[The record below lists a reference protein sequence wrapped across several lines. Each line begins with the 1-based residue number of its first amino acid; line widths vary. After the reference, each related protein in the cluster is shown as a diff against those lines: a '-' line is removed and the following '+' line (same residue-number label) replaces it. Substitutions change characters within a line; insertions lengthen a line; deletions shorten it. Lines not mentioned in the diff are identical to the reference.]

1 MIRQTPA
8 TTHVAAHAAAPVTT
22 RATAR
27 VPAHAALATSLL
39 VPILMLAG
47 CAVGPNFHAPAAP
60 QVDGYTP
67 EKPADPAAT
76 TNVNAGAPQRFDVG
90 RDIQGEWWTLFH
102 SEPLDRLVQQALKA
116 NPDVDAAQAAL
127 RQAQENA
134 YAGEGALFPSAS
146 ASFQPERE
154 RLSGASFGAPNVS
167 PTFSLVTAQ
176 VSVSYAPDIFGG
188 TRRQIE
194 SLRAKAEYQRFEL
207 EATYLTL
214 TSNLVVAAVNE
225 ASLRG
230 QIEATEQII
239 KAESDQLGVVRQQ
252 LAAGGAS
259 RADLLTQQATLAQS
273 SATLPPLRK
282 QLALQR
288 DQLAALVGGFPS
300 QEIDARFDLADLT
313 LPVDLPVSLP
323 SQLVEQRPDVRAA
336 QAQFHSASADVGVAI
351 ANQLPQFSITGT
363 AGYAGEGFT
372 NLFSP
377 ATAIWSIAGGITQ
390 TLFDAGTLL
399 HKKRAAVDA
408 LDQTAAQYRG
418 TVIRAFQNVADALR
432 ALQFDADT
440 LHEQAAAE
448 KAAADSLSL
457 SRVQYQAGAISYLT
471 LLNADRTWQQARLL
485 LVQAEAAR
493 LSDTAA
499 LFQALGGG
507 WWHRTDVA
515 ADPKGGPDILTPPL
529 AAALRD

>member
-1 MIRQTPA
+1 MIPRAHAPTRI
-8 TTHVAAHAAAPVTT
+8 TTHVIACATS
-22 RATAR
+22 RA
-27 VPAHAALATSLL
+27 PAHAALATALL
-39 VPILMLAG
+39 VPVLLLAG
-47 CAVGPNFHAPAAP
+47 CAVGPDFHRPAAP

-67 EKPADPAAT
+67 EKPADPTAT
-76 TNVNAGAPQRFDVG
+76 ADANAGAAQRFDVG
-90 RDIQGEWWTLFH
+90 QDIQGEWWTLFH
-102 SEPLDRLVQQALKA
+102 SEPLDRLVRQALKA

-146 ASFQPERE
+146 ANFQPERE
-154 RLSGASFGAPNVS
+154 RLAGASFGAPNQS

-176 VSVSYAPDIFGG
+176 VNISYAPDIFGG

-194 SLRAKAEYQRFEL
+194 SLRAKAEYQRIEL

-225 ASLRG
+225 ASVRG

-239 KAESDQLGVVRQQ
+239 KAETDQLGVVRQQ
-252 LAAGGAS
+252 LDAGGAS

-300 QEIDARFDLADLT
+300 QELDARFDLADLT
-313 LPVDLPVSLP
+313 LPEDLPVSLP
-323 SQLVEQRPDVRAA
+323 SQLVEQRPDVLAA

-351 ANQLPQFSITGT
+351 ANQLPQFSITGS
-363 AGYAGEGFT
+363 AGYAAEGFT

-408 LDQTAAQYRG
+408 LDQAAAQYRG

-440 LHEQAAAE
+440 LHQQAAAE

-457 SRVQYQAGAISYLT
+457 SRVQYQAGAISYLI
-471 LLNADRTWQQARLL
+471 LLNADRTWQQARLS